1 MSFSP
6 RFALL
11 LLHVGLLLL
20 EELVVLHGGL
30 LVLLVLGNQVWEK
43 RCVFSNYIL
52 FGMCQKQLLTV
63 HVGLGLS
70 ELHLVHALTSVPVEE
85 SLAPEHGSELL
96 ANALEDLLDGGGVS
110 NEGRGHLQATRGDV
124 TDSRL
129 HVVGN
134 PLNKVGGVLV
144 LDIKHLL
151 INLLHAHAATEDS
164 SHSEV
169 AAMSGITGSHHVLGI
184 KHLLGELRDSQGPVL
199 LAATGSKRSKARHEE
214 VEAGEGNHVDSQLPQ
229 ISIELTR
236 ETETGGDTRHGEGD
250 QMVEITICG
259 VGELEGT
266 EADVVKSLIVNAVGL
281 ICVLNKLV
289 NRESG
294 IVWLHH
300 SVRDLG
306 RRHNRVGV
314 HDPVGVLLPDLRDE
328 KGAHARSSAATK
340 GVGELEALK
349 AVTGLSLL
357 AHNIKDRVNQL
368 STCNKKS

>member
-1 MSFSP
+1 
-6 RFALL
+6 
-11 LLHVGLLLL
+11 
-20 EELVVLHGGL
+20 
-30 LVLLVLGNQVWEK
+30 
-43 RCVFSNYIL
+43 
-52 FGMCQKQLLTV
+52 MCQKQLLTV

-164 SHSEV
+164 SNSEV

-184 KHLLGELRDSQGPVL
+184 EHLLGKLRDSQGPVL

-214 VEAGEGNHVDSQLPQ
+214 VEAGEGNHVDSQLPE

-236 ETETGGDTRHGEGD
+236 ETEAGGYTRHGEGD